1 MKKTILIILAF
12 MLIFPF
18 IANKNVYADSLK
30 GILRHNIYTK
40 GVMFSEG
47 YKIAKKYHKNYYF
60 LCKSWYIK
68 NYNQSYSGIV
78 MFRMSSGKATV
89 SNFKYLPEGDVAIAS
104 CLQGVEI
111 YKEIHKK

>member
-18 IANKNVYADSLK
+18 IANKNVYAGAYS
-30 GILRHNIYTK
+30 GIFRYLHTK
-40 GVMFSEG
+40 GVMLSEG

-68 NYNQSYSGIV
+68 NYNLQNYTFNMSFRKLTASNIKYSQ
-78 MFRMSSGKATV
+78 KA
-89 SNFKYLPEGDVAIAS
+89 YVAIAS
-104 CLQGVEI
+104 CLQGVET
-111 YKEIHKK
+111 YKEIHRK

>member
-18 IANKNVYADSLK
+18 IANKNVYAGSYNVISRIFSTK
-30 GILRHNIYTK
+30 GIML
-40 GVMFSEG
+40 SEG

-68 NYNQSYSGIV
+68 NYNLQNYTFNTGSN
-78 MFRMSSGKATV
+78 KLTA
-89 SNFKYLPEGDVAIAS
+89 SNFKYSLKAYVAIAS